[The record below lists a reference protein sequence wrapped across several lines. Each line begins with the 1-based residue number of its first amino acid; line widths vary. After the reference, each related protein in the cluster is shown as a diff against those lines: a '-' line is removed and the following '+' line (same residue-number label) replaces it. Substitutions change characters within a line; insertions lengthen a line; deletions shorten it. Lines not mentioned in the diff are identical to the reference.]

1 MLSQKCLNDTVIVYN
16 VKEKQQ
22 INFQNTEG
30 PELTKL
36 QTSKKL

>member
-1 MLSQKCLNDTVIVYN
+1 MLSQKCLNDTVIYN